1 MQFSVNTQEL
11 TEAVVMVTKAMPA
24 HGGLPILEGIYIDAS
39 ENRLFMKC
47 SDLSLQIETEIPA
60 IVEEEGS
67 CVIPGRFFADL
78 SRRFTYDRID
88 FSSEKNTMK
97 IRSGRVKTSIQVNNS
112 KDFPEMVRVNDVF
125 TANVAQNVLRAMIK
139 QVLFSASTEDTKAIL
154 MGALL
159 RFKEDKLIMVAL
171 DGYRLAIRTEKI
183 INCTGERSAVIP
195 SRALQEISNILS
207 ESGDGIKLA
216 FSTTHI
222 KITFGNTSIISRLLD
237 GEYVNYENIL
247 PSNFAVKA
255 TVNKKELKDSV
266 ERALLM
272 ARESKS
278 NLIKMSFSQDTLEIT
293 ANSELGNI
301 NEEIEI
307 NLVGKELDIAF
318 NARYILDI
326 LKSIDDEEIILC
338 MNNSVTPC
346 VVLPADGESYYY
358 MVLPVRMFSGA

>member
-1 MQFSVNTQEL
+1 MQFTVNTQEL
-11 TEAVVMVTKAMPA
+11 NEAIAMVTKAMPA

-39 ENRLFMKC
+39 EDRLFLKC

-60 IVEEEGS
+60 IVDQEGS

-78 SRRFTYDRID
+78 SRRFTYERID
-88 FSSEKNTMK
+88 FLTEKNTMK
-97 IRSGRVKTSIQVNNS
+97 IQSGRVKTSIQVNNS

-125 TANVAQNVLRAMIK
+125 TADVAQNVLKNMIK
-139 QVLFSASTEDTKAIL
+139 QVLFSASADDTKAIL
-154 MGALL
+154 MGALM
-159 RFKEDKLIMVAL
+159 RFKDNRLIMVAL
-171 DGYRLAIRTEKI
+171 DGYRLAMRTERI
-183 INCTGERSAVIP
+183 INCTGERSAVVP
-195 SRALQEISNILS
+195 ARALQEIANILY
-207 ESGDGIKLA
+207 ESDDSIKLA

-222 KITFGNTSIISRLLD
+222 KITFGSTSIISRLLD

-247 PSNFAVKA
+247 PSNFALKA
-255 TVNKKELKDSV
+255 TVDKKELRNSV

-278 NLIKMSFSQDTLEIT
+278 NLIKMSFNQDMLEIT

-301 NEEIEI
+301 NELIEI

-326 LKSIDDEEIILC
+326 LKSLDDDEIILC

-346 VVLPADGESYYY
+346 VILPPEGDGYYY
-358 MVLPVRMFSGA
+358 MVLPVRMFGGA